1 VVCAVARVV
10 FHEKYAEKFYV
21 FRDRFDAGAK
31 LGEWL
36 SELGV
41 GVDIVYGIPAGG
53 VPVAYMVA
61 EKINAK
67 LDVLVCRKVL
77 IPWNREAGFG
87 AVAPDGSY
95 FIDWEFARLLRLSSR
110 EVEAAVK
117 EQLVEVERRLAKY
130 RCGEPY
136 SRLDG
141 LRVLVVDD
149 GIAAGYTMR
158 AAVQFLE
165 KMGVSEVAVAAPTCH
180 PETLP
185 RIESVKLSS
194 IYCMNPRSTPVFAVA
209 DAYIEWTD
217 LEDEDVIAVLRRALE
232 KGLLAFSGVCLS

>member
-1 VVCAVARVV
+1 VVRVF

-31 LGEWL
+31 LGDWL
-36 SELGV
+36 KEMGV
-41 GVDIVYGIPAGG
+41 SVDLVFGIPAGG

-61 EKINAK
+61 ERVNAK

-95 FIDWEFARLLRLSSR
+95 FIDWYFARLLRLSSR
-110 EVEAAVK
+110 EVEAAVE

-130 RCGEPY
+130 RCGQPY
-136 SRLDG
+136 SGLNG

-165 KMGVSEVAVAAPTCH
+165 KMGVNEVIVAAPTCH

-185 RIESVKLSS
+185 RIESGRLTS

-209 DAYIEWTD
+209 DAYIEWSD
-217 LEDEDVIAVLRRALE
+217 LEDEDVIEVLRRARS
-232 KGLLAFSGVCLS
+232 KGMLAYNAECL